1 MYEYARFPV
10 NGSADEDKKANIL
23 TKVLSYIGGSVLFLM
38 MVLTVIDVFMRYV
51 FNSPLLGVQEITE
64 FMLVTFV
71 FFTLAYTETEQ
82 SHIRVDFVMDK
93 LPLKFQDISSRVVI
107 FIEMLTLL
115 CIAVM
120 GVIKGIRVRDMHHV
134 SGILGIPVYPFYFAV
149 VLGTLAMAL
158 ELFRE
163 FIRKNRGNNNDI

>member
-1 MYEYARFPV
+1 MNGPV
-10 NGSADEDKKANIL
+10 EEDKKANIL
-23 TKVLSYIGGSVLFLM
+23 TKILSYIGGSVLFLM

-82 SHIRVDFVMDK
+82 SHIRVDFVMDR
-93 LPLKFQDISSRVVI
+93 LPSKFQDISSRVVI

-115 CIAVM
+115 CVAVM
-120 GVIKGIRVRDMHHV
+120 GVIKGIRVREMHHV
-134 SGILGIPVYPFYFAV
+134 SGILSIPVYPFYFAV
-149 VLGTLAMAL
+149 VLGAFAMAL

-163 FIRKNRGNNNDI
+163 VIGKKRGNKKDI